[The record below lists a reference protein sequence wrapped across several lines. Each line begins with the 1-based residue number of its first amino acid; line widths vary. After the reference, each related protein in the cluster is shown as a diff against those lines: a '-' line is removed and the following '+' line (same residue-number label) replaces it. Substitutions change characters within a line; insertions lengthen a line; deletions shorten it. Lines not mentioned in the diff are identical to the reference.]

1 VAAEESKGAG
11 RGIDDVTA
19 PILKTGRLVLR
30 QLRTD
35 DAAELFKTLSDD
47 LVMQYWSS
55 GPHQNIDETK
65 SYIAWNADAD
75 AEHKCWAITFDG
87 KKAMGWV
94 ILLPHRK
101 DSFELGYILGRQYW
115 RQGYLSEAAEAVID
129 YAFRELKARR
139 VMADTDPDNEASI
152 GLLTKLGF
160 RKEGHLRAEW
170 ETHIGIRDSL
180 IFGLLGDDWKA
191 RRA

>member
-1 VAAEESKGAG
+1 
-11 RGIDDVTA
+11 VTA
-19 PILKTGRLVLR
+19 PMLKTGRLVLR

-35 DAAELFKTLSDD
+35 DAEELFKTLSDD

-87 KKAMGWV
+87 KEAMGWV

-101 DSFELGYILGRQYW
+101 DSFELGYILGRPYW

-129 YAFRELKARR
+129 YAFRGLKARR

-180 IFGLLGDDWKA
+180 IFGLLGEEWKT